1 MKKGEW
7 SRSGLGSL
15 AGLEI
20 EIMPIVWR
28 KGKVTIKAVFE
39 EMYEKHSL
47 TYTTIMSV
55 MNRLAKKGILNQ
67 DRSTIPF
74 MYSAAISREEMA
86 SLILD
91 EIVNKILE
99 GSPGLLTTYCKERQI
114 EDQNFNQVPEQV

>member
-1 MKKGEW
+1 MEENMKKGQW

-28 KGKVTIKAVFE
+28 HGKVTIKTIFE
-39 EMYEKHSL
+39 EMYEKHRL

-55 MNRLAKKGILNQ
+55 MNRLAKKGILDQ

-74 MYSAAISREEMA
+74 VYSAAISRQEMA
-86 SLILD
+86 TLMLD
-91 EIVNKILE
+91 EVVNKILE
-99 GSPGLLTTYCKERQI
+99 GSAGLLTSYCREHGQTDENILTK
-114 EDQNFNQVPEQV
+114 